1 MASVLKY
8 MVPYIF
14 TRHLLYTWLW
24 HNLLMISNPTETRID
39 RIVAHTMHNEPLKAD
54 ESGTDADTDDDA
66 GAGY

>member
-1 MASVLKY
+1 
-8 MVPYIF
+8 
-14 TRHLLYTWLW
+14 
-24 HNLLMISNPTETRID
+24 MISNPTETRID